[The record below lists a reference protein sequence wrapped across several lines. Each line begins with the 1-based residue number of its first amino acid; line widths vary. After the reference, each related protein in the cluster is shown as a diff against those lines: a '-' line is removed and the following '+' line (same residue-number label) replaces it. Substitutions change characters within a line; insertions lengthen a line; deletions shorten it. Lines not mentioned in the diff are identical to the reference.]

1 MTEAEDVIAQYR
13 IAQRYAEWRST
24 QDHADQ
30 QLEELHEAIRHAV
43 ATRAWGIRTRVSQI
57 TGWSREHIRRLAM
70 KPTADSQPPKR

>member
-13 IAQRYAEWRST
+13 IAQRYAQWRST

-30 QLEELHEAIRHAV
+30 QLNELNNAIRDAV
-43 ATRAWGIRTRVSQI
+43 ATRAWGIRAAVCRV

-70 KPTADSQPPKR
+70 KPTDDATPPRH